1 MDSSLMT
8 EDSTAR
14 MERLLAVGQELA
26 DLGTWEL
33 DLESGD
39 TTWSEG
45 IYRVLGIEPDDMPRT
60 EDEVVAAV
68 HPDDQ
73 GALRALLRRVAESPE
88 TIPPDG
94 VTIEFRVVRPDGS
107 VREIRAKGQLER
119 DADGRGRRW
128 IGVIQDVT
136 ELRLTRQE
144 LEARELVSATLR
156 EWDAADEGVVQLL
169 ERIASALGYPM
180 GSLWLWDSRAEALR
194 CRAFWSAPDVDPGF
208 FEHEKRS
215 LVFRP
220 GEGKPGLAWK
230 TREPVVTPDVATD
243 GAFKPREAAMS
254 RSVRSGLALPAIAD
268 GEPIA
273 VLSFY
278 SFEHR
283 IPSATLVRTL
293 SAIGYE
299 IGDFLGRRRPE
310 LGGSPLSAR
319 ELEVLRLATEGN
331 SGPEIARKLF
341 ISPATV
347 KTHFENIYEKLG
359 VSDRAAAVAQAL
371 RTGLIR

>member
-1 MDSSLMT
+1 MDSSLMP

-33 DLESGD
+33 DLDSGE
-39 TTWSEG
+39 TTWSDG
-45 IYRVLGIEPDDMPRT
+45 LYRVLGIEPDDMPRT
-60 EDEVVAAV
+60 EEEVLAVV
-68 HPDDQ
+68 HPDDRER
-73 GALRALLRRVAESPE
+73 LRALLRRVSESPE
-88 TIPPDG
+88 TIAPDG
-94 VTIEFRVVRPDGS
+94 EAIDLRLVRPDGS
-107 VREIRAKGQLER
+107 VREIRSRGQLLR
-119 DADGRGRRW
+119 DADGHGRRW
-128 IGVIQDVT
+128 IGVVQDIT
-136 ELRLTRQE
+136 ELLLTRQE
-144 LEARELVSATLR
+144 LEARELVSSTLR
-156 EWDAADEGVVQLL
+156 EWAAGDEGVVHLL
-169 ERIASALGYPM
+169 ERIATALGYPM
-180 GSLWLWDSRAEALR
+180 GSLWLWDNGLEALR
-194 CRAFWSAPDVDPGF
+194 CRAFWSAPDVDPGY

-220 GEGKPGLAWK
+220 GEGKPGLAWQ

-243 GAFKPREAAMS
+243 GVFQPREAAMS
-254 RSVRSGLALPAIAD
+254 RSIRSSLALPAIAD

-278 SFEHR
+278 SVEHR
-283 IPSATLVRTL
+283 VPSATLVRTL
-293 SAIGYE
+293 SAIGRE
-299 IGDFLGRRRPE
+299 IGDCLARRRDE
-310 LGGSPLSAR
+310 LGSSPLSAR
-319 ELEVLRLATEGN
+319 ELEVLRLAAEGN
-331 SGPEIARKLF
+331 SGPQIARKLF

>member
-1 MDSSLMT
+1 MESSLMT

-33 DLESGD
+33 DLESGE
-39 TTWSEG
+39 TTWSNG
-45 IYRVLGIEPDDMPRT
+45 LYRVLGIEPDDMPRT
-60 EDEVVAAV
+60 EEEVLAVV
-68 HPDDQ
+68 HPDDRDR
-73 GALRALLRRVAESPE
+73 LRALLRRVSESPE
-88 TIPPDG
+88 TISPDG
-94 VTIEFRVVRPDGS
+94 EAIELRVVRPDGS
-107 VREIRAKGQLER
+107 VREIRARGQLEV
-119 DADGRGRRW
+119 DSAGRSRRW

-136 ELRLTRQE
+136 ELLLTRQE

-156 EWDAADEGVVQLL
+156 EWAAGDEGVVQLL

-180 GSLWLWDSRAEALR
+180 GSLWLWDDGAGVLR
-194 CRAFWSAPDVDPGF
+194 CRAFWSAPDVDPGY

-220 GEGKPGLAWK
+220 GEGKPGLAWQ
-230 TREPVVTPDVATD
+230 TREPVVTPDVGTD
-243 GAFKPREAAMS
+243 GVFRPRDAAMT
-254 RSVRSGLALPAIAD
+254 RSVRSALALPAIAD

-293 SAIGYE
+293 SAIGHE
-299 IGDFLGRRRPE
+299 IGDFLGRRRDE
-310 LGGSPLSAR
+310 LGASPLSAR
-319 ELEVLRLATEGN
+319 ELEVLRLAAEGN